1 MVGSNYLPHNNHL
14 SRLSRIL
21 NYQLTLGL
29 LVVGY
34 LLLFFSLGVFIII
47 VIFTLASIL
56 FSPYLLFV
64 LIREHKIGWIYF
76 FIIIVVVPILA
87 TFILYYFNENL
98 SHLLFLP
105 LLLFYFY
112 CFLLR
117 FSVNEWIKE
126 IREHNIYR
134 IQKQKREEE
143 LNNYL
148 NNFK

>member
-1 MVGSNYLPHNNHL
+1 MIGSNYLQYNNHL

-34 LLLFFSLGVFIII
+34 LLLFFSFGVFFII

-76 FIIIVVVPILA
+76 FIIIVVVPILV
-87 TFILYYFNENL
+87 TFIFYYFNENL
-98 SHLLFLP
+98 SPLLFLP